1 MLITSIR
8 RTPEMTEKDI
18 LDFKKIIQTLYGG
31 LIKLRGRHS
40 NRKLVLGNKWSKGRQ
55 NDIPWR
61 LAEQIAFYKIK

>member
-8 RTPEMTEKDI
+8 RTSEMTEEDV
-18 LDFKKIIQTLYGG
+18 LDLKKIVQNLYGG

-40 NRKLVLGNKWSKGRQ
+40 NRKLVLGNKWRRGSQ